1 MIPRR
6 QVPLVLARARRRRAV
21 THRYQHSVAAVPTPH
36 RSFSG
41 SCSHESVTGMDENPT
56 DSELMRLEEEYATLK
71 VNWFPGHMVKATK
84 VIREKL
90 KQVDMVFEVRDAR
103 IPFTSA
109 NQDLDKIVGP
119 SKARLIVLNKARA
132 RQCLVAVRD
141 FPALGKA
148 AVYACGR
155 TGTNVNKLLA
165 WARERGARRGEF
177 STTGAIAMVVG
188 MPNVGKSSLIN
199 LLRGKANWSGSG
211 GGDGEG
217 AKQVCN
223 RPALAAPFS
232 PLRLCRAVPSREV
245 ARVGAMPGVTRQV
258 SAFRIASNPPL
269 YLVDTPGVMVP
280 RVESK
285 TAGLFLALTRAVP
298 DSAVPPDVL
307 VGFMLRVVRSRR
319 SSGARDRSVTAPS
332 APRATSRAAARR
344 PASQPSPSKA
354 IAAWLLQPAGK
365 AERTTT
371 DANGATGPSISD
383 DDETSAVG
391 KHGKQRQADREYTSE
406 PGDDEK
412 EDRGDWE
419 REDDMEA
426 LLEAVER
433 ESGAEGKP
441 ALEARRICCRFLL
454 DAFRDGQFGRITLDS
469 VPRRRVL
476 KTNTAAELAS
486 GPLPPGWAQLVA
498 RRGKDR
504 GRAEA
509 GRVVREGRRPSASQE
524 SDLAER
530 LVRDWSSADAWE
542 GADADARR
550 T

>member
-6 QVPLVLARARRRRAV
+6 QAPLVLARARRRRTV
-21 THRYQHSVAAVPTPH
+21 THRYQHSVAAVPAPH
-36 RSFSG
+36 RSFSSSG
-41 SCSHESVTGMDENPT
+41 SHESVTGMDENPT

-109 NQDLDKIVGP
+109 NEDLDKIVGP

-132 RQCLVAVRD
+132 RECADLSNQ
-141 FPALGKA
+141 ALEQRVLQRFKEQGKA

-199 LLRGKANWSGSG
+199 LLRGKANRGGGG

-217 AKQVCN
+217 AKQ
-223 RPALAAPFS
+223 
-232 PLRLCRAVPSREV
+232 V

-319 SSGARDRSVTAPS
+319 SSGARGRSVTAPS
-332 APRATSRAAARR
+332 APRAPSRAAARR
-344 PASQPSPSKA
+344 PAAQQPRPSKA
-354 IAAWLLQPAGK
+354 ITAWLLQAAGK

-371 DANGATGPSISD
+371 DGPSSSDD

-391 KHGKQRQADREYTSE
+391 KHGKQPQAGHEYASE
-406 PGDDEK
+406 PGDEEEE

-419 REDDMEA
+419 WEDDMEA

-441 ALEARRICCRFLL
+441 APEARRICCRFLL

-476 KTNTAAELAS
+476 KTNNAEELAS
-486 GPLPPGWAQLVA
+486 GTPPAGWAQLVA
-498 RRGKDR
+498 RRGEDR

-509 GRVVREGRRPSASQE
+509 GRVVREGRRPSASPE

-542 GADADARR
+542 RADADARR
-550 T
+550 A